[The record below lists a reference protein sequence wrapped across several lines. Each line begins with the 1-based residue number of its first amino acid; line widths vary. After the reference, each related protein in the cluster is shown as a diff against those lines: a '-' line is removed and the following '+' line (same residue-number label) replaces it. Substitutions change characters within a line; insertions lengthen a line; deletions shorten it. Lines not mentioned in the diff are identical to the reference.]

1 MSDLETRRETAAGG
15 EAQRART
22 AAAEFVARYG
32 RSPRISA
39 APGRVNLIGEHTDY
53 NDGYVM
59 PAALEFSTLVA
70 ASPRPERLVRVYSE
84 SEGAERVFDLDAPD
98 PSARRDWSDYVFGV
112 AAMLEQSGRRLQGA
126 DLVVSSDVP
135 IGAGLSSSAALE
147 VATAHALLAAAG
159 LPFDPVEAAQISQRA
174 ENEFVGMRCGIMDQ
188 YIAARGVAGC
198 ALLIDCR
205 TLEARNV
212 ALAPNLRLL
221 ITDSRVRHQH
231 AGGEYNARRDAC
243 EEGVRRLQ
251 PFLGPITALRDVTFE
266 QLEAHKDA
274 LSDLVYRRC
283 RHIVTENARVLEM
296 ERALAARDFA
306 AAGRAMNASHAH
318 MRDDFEITC
327 PEVDFLADFAQG
339 LPGVWGSRMTGGGFG
354 GCTVTLVEEAAVE
367 AAAGRIVQAYREAY
381 QIDANTFVCAPSQ
394 GAHFVAV

>member
-1 MSDLETRRETAAGG
+1 M
-15 EAQRART
+15 
-22 AAAEFVARYG
+22 
-32 RSPRISA
+32 
-39 APGRVNLIGEHTDY
+39 
-53 NDGYVM
+53 
-59 PAALEFSTLVA
+59 
-70 ASPRPERLVRVYSE
+70 
-84 SEGAERVFDLDAPD
+84 
-98 PSARRDWSDYVFGV
+98 FGV
-112 AAMLEQSGRRLQGA
+112 AVTLQQSGRRLHGA

-147 VATAHALLAAAG
+147 VATTHALLAVSE
-159 LPFDPVEAAQISQRA
+159 LPFEPVDAATISQRA

-231 AGGEYNARRDAC
+231 AGGEYNARREAC

-283 RHIVTENARVLEM
+283 RHIVTENARVLET

-306 AAGRAMNASHAH
+306 AAGDAMNASHAH

-327 PEVDFLADFAQG
+327 PEVDFLAAFAQS

-354 GCTVTLVEEAAVE
+354 GCTVTLVEESAVE
-367 AAAGRIVQAYREAY
+367 AAAEQIVEAYRKAY
-381 QIDANTFVCAPSQ
+381 KLDANTFVCAPSQ
-394 GAHFVAV
+394 GAHFVGI

>member
-1 MSDLETRRETAAGG
+1 MPNNTTGDEAGARDEALRARDAASEFTRRFGAT
-15 EAQRART
+15 
-22 AAAEFVARYG
+22 
-32 RSPRISA
+32 PRVSS

-59 PAALEFSTLVA
+59 PAALEFSTLIA
-70 ASPRPERLVRVYSE
+70 AGPRLDRILRVYSMNMNE
-84 SEGAERVFDLDAPD
+84 ERAFDLDAPN

-112 AAMLEQSGRRLQGA
+112 AAMLKKSGRGLRGA
-126 DLVVSSDVP
+126 DLVVTSNVP

-147 VATAHALLAAAG
+147 VATTHALLAASG
-159 LPFDPVEAAQISQRA
+159 LTIDPVDAAKISQQA

-188 YIAARGVAGC
+188 YIAARGVAGH

-221 ITDSRVRHQH
+221 VTDSRVRHQH
-231 AGGEYNARRDAC
+231 AGGEYNARREAC

-251 PFLGPITALRDVTFE
+251 AFLGPIKALRDVRPAE
-266 QLEAHKDA
+266 LEAHKHA

-283 RHIVTENARVLEM
+283 RHIVTENERVLEA

-327 PEVDFLADFAQG
+327 PEVDFLADFARR

-354 GCTVTLVEEAAVE
+354 GCTVTLIEASAVDSAAE
-367 AAAGRIVQAYREAY
+367 AIVAAYREAY
-381 QIDANTFVCAPSQ
+381 GLEANVFVCAPSQ
-394 GAHFVAV
+394 GAHFVVI